1 MEIDRDRVAEVLA
14 RPHSFYG
21 SGKAKWRVD
30 ARLNAGTR
38 TFISQQFERDMRV
51 LDVGCGDGATLI
63 ENADR
68 FAHGT
73 GIDPDPQHLDLARAA
88 AEDVANVTF
97 EESALDEF
105 AATAEKESFDF
116 VYTERG
122 PFGYSTNTVETA
134 LSLVK
139 PGGLLFAEVI
149 GDLHHSEVRAIFGG
163 AQFNVLMSVADQT
176 RVAFTRAGVDVRIAA
191 DVVSKRYYP
200 DVYAWLEFQCG
211 IWAWTGT
218 PFPEPDDERLTQFVS
233 RNQTPDGEIE
243 TTHHVTWI
251 GGVKR

>member
-1 MEIDRDRVAEVLA
+1 MEVDPARVAEVLA

-21 SGKAKWRVD
+21 SGKRKWRVD
-30 ARLNAGTR
+30 GRLNLGTR
-38 TFISQQFERDMRV
+38 DFIAQQFERDMRV
-51 LDVGCGDGATLI
+51 LDVGCGDGTTLI
-63 ENADR
+63 ANAHL
-68 FAHGT
+68 FAQGT
-73 GIDPDPQHLDLARAA
+73 GIDPDPEHLDLARAA
-88 AEDVANVTF
+88 AQNAANLTF
-97 EESALDEF
+97 EESSLDEY
-105 AATAEKESFDF
+105 AARAEKESFDF

-122 PFGYSTNTVETA
+122 PFGYSTDTVKPA

-149 GDLHHSEVRAIFGG
+149 GDLHHSEVRTVFGG

-211 IWAWTGT
+211 IWAWAGVA
-218 PFPEPDDERLTQFVS
+218 FPEPDDERLTQFVS
-233 RNQTPDGEIE
+233 RNQTPSGEIE